1 VAAEH
6 ERPAEPVDD
15 DRTRDEVPSS
25 EEPGVV
31 HPPAGT
37 AVSARTHEEGTVGS
51 DLRFFEPA
59 EPGSLKDQRDLI
71 DEDGDDIRMYTG
83 EPVET
88 DDGWILPQ
96 QQNQPGNS
104 AGGGEYPDPA
114 TPSTQPGKPSQ
125 RGTTTQDRAATER
138 PDVPDRQDDPDRDD
152 PERRDAAE

>member
-1 VAAEH
+1 MARAQEH
-6 ERPAEPVDD
+6 EHAQQDQNQHLHQPRE
-15 DRTRDEVPSS
+15 DEVPAS
-25 EEPGVV
+25 EEPGVAQ
-31 HPPAGT
+31 PPQGT
-37 AVSARTHEEGTVGS
+37 GVSARTHEEGTVGS

-104 AGGGEYPDPA
+104 AGGGEYPDPT
-114 TPSTQPGKPSQ
+114 TPSTQPGKPTGGS
-125 RGTTTQDRAATER
+125 TAPVTHR
-138 PDVPDRQDDPDRDD
+138 PDEPDRQDDQG
-152 PERRDAAE
+152 

>member
-1 VAAEH
+1 MV
-6 ERPAEPVDD
+6 PA
-15 DRTRDEVPSS
+15 S
-25 EEPGVV
+25 EEPGVA
-31 HPPAGT
+31 HPPQGT
-37 AVSARTHEEGTVGS
+37 GVSARTHEEGTVGS
-51 DLRFFEPA
+51 DLKFFEPA

-114 TPSTQPGKPSQ
+114 TPSTQPGKPTGS
-125 RGTTTQDRAATER
+125 RAPVTHR
-138 PDVPDRQDDPDRDD
+138 PDEPDRVDDQG
-152 PERRDAAE
+152 